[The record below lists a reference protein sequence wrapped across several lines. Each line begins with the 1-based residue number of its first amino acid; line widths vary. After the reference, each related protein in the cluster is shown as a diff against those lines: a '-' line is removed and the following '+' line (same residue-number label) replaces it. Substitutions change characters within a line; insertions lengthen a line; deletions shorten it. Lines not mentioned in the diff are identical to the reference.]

1 MFNII
6 TNLEKAYKTQGQDLV
21 KSYEKQVILATIDE
35 HWKENLRELD
45 ELRTSVQNASYEQKD
60 PLLIYKLESFNLFKA
75 MMERVNRGVVS
86 TLMKGQ
92 IPISD
97 PEQVREAQVRRPV
110 DRSRYREEK
119 SDASSRSG
127 TNHEPDGRRVQT
139 VRQGPKIGRNDP
151 CPCGSGKKYK
161 MCHGRGIE

>member
-1 MFNII
+1 M
-6 TNLEKAYKTQGQDLV
+6 TNLEKAYKTHGQDLV

-92 IPISD
+92 IPIQD
-97 PEQVREAQVRRPV
+97 PEQVREAPAVKHHH
-110 DRSRYREEK
+110 DRSKYREEK
-119 SDASSRSG
+119 SDASGTSSG
-127 TNHEPDGRRVQT
+127 KQPEEKHIQQVRVT
-139 VRQGPKIGRNDP
+139 PKVGRNEP
-151 CPCGSGKKYK
+151 CPCGSGKKFK
-161 MCHGRGIE
+161 NCHGHGMAD